1 MNTNIVLSGL
11 LLGSLVLF
19 LFVYLRTVKR
29 WVNFRNLRNK
39 ALTDKDE
46 TKTKELDLMVYNV
59 DRRLHRIECWFF
71 GYIVVIVVIAY
82 LCGVDVI
89 NLIRTALCF

>member
-11 LLGSLVLF
+11 LLCSLVLF
-19 LFVYLRTVKR
+19 LFVYLCTVKR

-39 ALTDKDE
+39 ASSDKDE
-46 TKTKELDLMVYNV
+46 NKAKELDLKLYKI

-71 GYIVVIVVIAY
+71 GYIAVIVAVSY
-82 LCGVDVI
+82 LSGVNVI